1 MTRRSIDP
9 NARRALIEL
18 KEEMAKELGIDFG
31 DLAKRPTDLSSVVLN
46 LGREGGYID
55 EKLATMVQKNLIDEE
70 D

>member
-18 KEEMAKELGIDFG
+18 KQEMARELGIDFG
-31 DLAKRPTDLSSVVLN
+31 SLSKRPTNLSSEVLN
-46 LGREGGYID
+46 VGREGGYID